1 MKCFLCKGELQEQTT
16 NFMIDVD
23 NCFIIV
29 KNVPSRVC
37 SQCGEVSYSDEVA
50 AKLERIVKAV
60 RKAVSEVAIVN
71 YQDHRIRRAGRGQ
84 AGAQV
89 QDLDAR
95 PRHDGPAD

>member
-1 MKCFLCKGELQEQTT
+1 MKCFLCKGDLQEQTT

-37 SQCGEVSYSDEVA
+37 SQCGEVSYSDEVT

-71 YQDHRIRRAGRGQ
+71 YQDSVA
-84 AGAQV
+84 
-89 QDLDAR
+89 
-95 PRHDGPAD
+95 

>member
-1 MKCFLCKGELQEQTT
+1 MKCFLCKGQIEERLT

-29 KNVPSRVC
+29 KNVPSQVC
-37 SQCGEVSYSDEVA
+37 GQCGEVSYSDEVA

-71 YQDHRIRRAGRGQ
+71 YQDSVA
-84 AGAQV
+84 
-89 QDLDAR
+89 
-95 PRHDGPAD
+95 

>member
-1 MKCFLCKGELQEQTT
+1 MKCFLCKGDLQEQTT

-37 SQCGEVSYSDEVA
+37 SQCGEVSYSD
-50 AKLERIVKAV
+50 VKAV

-71 YQDHRIRRAGRGQ
+71 YQDSVA
-84 AGAQV
+84 
-89 QDLDAR
+89 
-95 PRHDGPAD
+95 

>member
-1 MKCFLCKGELQEQTT
+1 MGRRFRNQKGESGMKCFLCKGELQEATT

-29 KNVPSRVC
+29 KNVPSQVC

-50 AKLERIVKAV
+50 ARLERIVKAV

-71 YQDHRIRRAGRGQ
+71 YQDSVA
-84 AGAQV
+84 
-89 QDLDAR
+89 
-95 PRHDGPAD
+95 

>member
-1 MKCFLCKGELQEQTT
+1 MNCFLCKGTLEEKTT
-16 NFMIDVD
+16 NFMADVD

-60 RKAVSEVAIVN
+60 RKDVSEVDIVN
-71 YQDHRIRRAGRGQ
+71 YQDRVA
-84 AGAQV
+84 
-89 QDLDAR
+89 
-95 PRHDGPAD
+95 

>member
-1 MKCFLCKGELQEQTT
+1 MKCFLCKGELREQLT

-29 KNVPSRVC
+29 KNVPSQVC

-71 YQDHRIRRAGRGQ
+71 YQDSVVCSFYNFHREPLSAEGKE
-84 AGAQV
+84 A
-89 QDLDAR
+89 
-95 PRHDGPAD
+95 

>member
-1 MKCFLCKGELQEQTT
+1 MKCFLCKGQLEERLT

-29 KNVPSRVC
+29 KNVPSQVC
-37 SQCGEVSYSDEVA
+37 GQCGEVSYSDEVT

-71 YQDHRIRRAGRGQ
+71 YQDSVA
-84 AGAQV
+84 
-89 QDLDAR
+89 
-95 PRHDGPAD
+95 